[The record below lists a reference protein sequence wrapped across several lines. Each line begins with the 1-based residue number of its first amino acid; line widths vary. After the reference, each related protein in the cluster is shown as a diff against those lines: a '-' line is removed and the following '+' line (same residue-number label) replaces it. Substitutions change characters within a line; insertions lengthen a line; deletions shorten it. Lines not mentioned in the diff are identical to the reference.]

1 MDIIRTLKDNKDNEK
16 HFISIVIFRLGYNTM
31 YLTTHDKQDFYGH
44 LGYEFCDP
52 VVSLGGASTLLSNE
66 QVKYG
71 FIFPSH
77 YFKNFYNFLTYE
89 FYFEYVLLSASAVI
103 WLRF

>member
-1 MDIIRTLKDNKDNEK
+1 
-16 HFISIVIFRLGYNTM
+16 M

-66 QVKYG
+66 QVGSSFCSLHFRGAYRVQCDLLTL
-71 FIFPSH
+71 
-77 YFKNFYNFLTYE
+77 FL
-89 FYFEYVLLSASAVI
+89 FLAGCNAKFA
-103 WLRF
+103 